1 MLIPLVALLI
11 PASRIAPALYAWRIR
26 SRIYRW
32 YGELKFL
39 EHEIREHF
47 TAERVAAFMQGLDR
61 IEEQANARPVPLAY
75 TNELYILREHIDS
88 GDALTQGIG
97 AVNPE
102 RIKDFYKKTVD
113 AGLLTA
119 GQINPEAS
127 FTTRFVNK
135 GTGLDLRKKLTSA
148 K

>member
-1 MLIPLVALLI
+1 MKRSTASRLVVSEWIAFVALLI

-75 TNELYILREHIDS
+75 TNELYILREHIDLVRGALARRHAMAGAPGAAAS
-88 GDALTQGIG
+88 GGENQST
-97 AVNPE
+97 
-102 RIKDFYKKTVD
+102 
-113 AGLLTA
+113 
-119 GQINPEAS
+119 EARS
-127 FTTRFVNK
+127 AEAPSPPSAWK
-135 GTGLDLRKKLTSA
+135 GPGGG
-148 K
+148 